1 MTLIKLRVFFI
12 KQKGNR
18 LNKFIAAIIII
29 TGIFSMQG
37 CQRDELITNPPANT
51 SVKGTYILSEGNG
64 TPGSAKLS
72 FLNIT
77 DNTFSVN
84 IFSPG
89 TIGLFPDGL
98 LYDEGEVYITE
109 QGNFGSAGKVY
120 RLDSNGNVLNSA
132 AVGINPYS
140 LTTANGKLYI
150 TNGPANNVSVLNK
163 SNLSFITNISTGV
176 YPQEAVSFGNTVFIA
191 NTGTFGGDTDS
202 TISVI
207 SAFSD
212 QRIADIKVR
221 QRPSSLAISNDGKLL
236 AGCPGNGADGII
248 YKIDP
253 QNYSI
258 LDSFLINSGTA
269 SGFEK
274 DISVDKNSNNIF
286 FISNANNIVK
296 LDLITKAYSVII
308 NNANISSDY
317 FYGYNYDSSSRKH
330 FIANAK
336 NFSVNGSLIVY
347 DENGNLSDT
356 FTTGIAPRR
365 IAVK

>member
-1 MTLIKLRVFFI
+1 MKKI
-12 KQKGNR
+12 
-18 LNKFIAAIIII
+18 IAAIIII

-77 DNTFSVN
+77 DNSFSVN

-89 TIGLFPDGL
+89 NIGLFPDGL
-98 LYDEGEVYITE
+98 LYDDGVVYITE

-120 RLDSNGNVLNSA
+120 KLDSNGNVLNSA
-132 AVGINPYS
+132 SVGINPYS
-140 LTTANGKLYI
+140 LATANGKLYI

-163 SNLSFITNISTGV
+163 SNLSFITNINTGV

-191 NTGTFGGDTDS
+191 NTGTFGGVTDS

-236 AGCPGNGADGII
+236 AGCPGNAADGII

-253 QNYSI
+253 QSYSI
-258 LDSFLINSGTA
+258 LDSFVINSGAA
-269 SGFEK
+269 SGFDK

-286 FISNANNIVK
+286 FISNSNNIVK
-296 LDLITKAYSVII
+296 LDLITKAFSAII
-308 NNANISSDY
+308 VNPNPSSSF
-317 FYGYNYDSSSRKH
+317 FYGYNYDSNTRKH
-330 FIANAK
+330 FIADAK
-336 NFSVNGSLIVY
+336 NFFVNGSLNVY
-347 DENGNLSDT
+347 DENGNISNT

-365 IAVK
+365 IVVK